1 MAMPKVRKKKPRAA
15 PRIQRGAKLKEPSW
29 EGWEE
34 WSGEEVHKHR
44 RHTHAWYYEH
54 FKPADLYTNVP
65 KWMEQD
71 DDFYS
76 KEDIKAVKDAPNSA
90 LSITAGIVARMD
102 MMGAPRL
109 NKKEAEHWN
118 SLPGTSGEL
127 T

>member
-1 MAMPKVRKKKPRAA
+1 MPKVRKKKPRAA

-76 KEDIKAVKDAPNSA
+76 KEDIKA
-90 LSITAGIVARMD
+90 AGWEGNIN
-102 MMGAPRL
+102 PRYVEV
-109 NKKEAEHWN
+109 NFNQACNFKC
-118 SLPGTSGEL
+118 S
-127 T
+127 